1 MRENVIDFSEVFND
15 SFDTIRLNSATFYD
29 RFYQVFRE
37 ASPDIDRVFNGVDI
51 EKQKDMLHIAIMHLV
66 QFFVSKEADSYLLKV
81 AYHHKKIYQVSDEM
95 YDLFFDSLMQTL
107 SEFYPKYGPTC
118 RVAWKIT
125 LAPGLELMKNIAD
138 IYDQNILGDSIP

>member
-95 YDLFFDSLMQTL
+95 YDLFS
-107 SEFYPKYGPTC
+107 
-118 RVAWKIT
+118 
-125 LAPGLELMKNIAD
+125 IA
-138 IYDQNILGDSIP
+138 